1 MKQTQHE
8 IGGVT
13 YTLEFGRLWFS
24 KFFGEAT
31 TTDPMQMGELLSK
44 PDKQFEFIVGIV
56 YAGINCHKKV
66 TKDTNLVTL
75 AECQE
80 WVGEMTDSDAA
91 SLINKFVEAQ
101 KPVESG
107 EGQPQVVNP

>member
-1 MKQTQHE
+1 MKQAKHT
-8 IGGVT
+8 IGGVE
-13 YTLEFGRLWFS
+13 YTLDFGRLWFS

-31 TTDPMQMGELLSK
+31 TTDPLQMGELISN
-44 PDKQFEFIVGIV
+44 PSKQFDFIVGLV

-66 TKDTNLVTL
+66 AKQTDLVTIE
-75 AECQE
+75 ECQS

-91 SLINKFVEAQ
+91 ELINKFVDAQ

-107 EGQPQVVNP
+107 EGQPQVNP

>member
-1 MKQTQHE
+1 MKQTQHT
-8 IGGVT
+8 IGGIE
-13 YTLEFGRLWFS
+13 YTLDFGRLWFS

-31 TTDPMQMGELLSK
+31 SSDPLQMSELLTK
-44 PDKQFEFIVGIV
+44 PDKQFDFICGIV

-75 AECQE
+75 VQCQD

-91 SLINKFVEAQ
+91 ELITKFVDAQ
-101 KPVESG
+101 KPAEPG
-107 EGQPQVVNP
+107 EGQPQVNP